1 MRSLGMGSKRL
12 AATLAGALM
21 ALGLIVGAAQSQRF
35 AGSTSIELM
44 TDGPGVLEITP
55 AETEETARCKV
66 DAQQYVDADTGEQT
80 LDPTP
85 CVHHLD
91 PGTKVTLT
99 AVPDEGHTFVGWSD
113 FACSNKSKQCTL
125 KLAPGTRYVAARFSP
140 VTLTLFTSGDFGV
153 VSVNPK
159 PLKSCDLNTSEPCV
173 FKSGTRITLS
183 REFASDDKF
192 WVGPCDGNDGGV
204 LDDDTCTLKLL
215 GNEAVGAGYDGAG
228 AIPPVLG
235 SGIAV
240 VVSGRGKVTGTV
252 INRPEKLNCG
262 SQCTMT
268 GLTRYNQVQLKAVL
282 TSSAYKF
289 SRWSNGSP
297 IKTQTIPISS
307 TNRIQ
312 AVFVRK

>member
-1 MRSLGMGSKRL
+1 MRSPRTGSKRL
-12 AATLAGALM
+12 AATLAGALI
-21 ALGLIVGAAQSQRF
+21 ALGIVVAGAQSQRF

-55 AETEETARCKV
+55 SETDQNRCKV
-66 DAQQYVDADTGEQT
+66 DAQQYVDPDTGDQT
-80 LDPTP
+80 GDDTP
-85 CVHHLD
+85 CIHHLD

-99 AVPDEGHTFVGWSD
+99 AVPDPDHTFVGWSD
-113 FACSNKSKQCTL
+113 FACSNKSKKCTL
-125 KLAPGTRYVAARFSP
+125 TLAPGTRYVAARFSP
-140 VTLTLFTSGDFGV
+140 VTLKLHTSGEFGE
-153 VSVNPK
+153 VSVKPK
-159 PLKSCDLNTSEPCV
+159 PLNDCDLNNFEPCE

-183 REFASDDKF
+183 RELAPDNLF
-192 WVGPCDGNDGGV
+192 WVGPCDGNDTGV

-215 GNEAVGAGYDGAG
+215 ANEEVGAGYDNAG

-252 INRPEKLNCG
+252 PNRPEKLNCG
-262 SQCTMT
+262 SLCTIS
-268 GLTRYNQVQLKAVL
+268 GLTRYDQVQLKAVL

-289 SRWSNGSP
+289 SRWSNGSS
-297 IKTQTIPISS
+297 IKTQSIPISS

-312 AVFVRK
+312 AVFVKK